1 MKKKLIQPWV
11 IIVTVLVVIII
22 ACVGWGISMNNKLI
36 TEAEKVEA
44 QWSQVENQFQRRL
57 DLIPNLVETVKG
69 YASHESETLE
79 SLAAARAG
87 LSSAYNDAQAV
98 QQAGQPGDD
107 AGMQAYSDA
116 QNRLKGALN
125 LYVNAVHEAYPDLK
139 ANEQFLSLQ
148 TQLEGT
154 ENRIAV
160 ERQRYIETVRDYN
173 VMVRRFPASLIAS
186 MNGFETKPQFKADEG
201 AATAPQVSF

>member
-1 MKKKLIQPWV
+1 MKSIVKPWV
-11 IIVTVLVVIII
+11 IITAVLVVIIV
-22 ACVGWGISMNNKLI
+22 ACIGWGISVNNKLI
-36 TEAEKVEA
+36 TQTEAVEA

-79 SLAAARAG
+79 SITEARAG
-87 LSSAYNDAQAV
+87 LSDAYQEAQAV
-98 QQAGQPGDD
+98 QQAGQPGDE
-107 AGMQAYSDA
+107 ASMQAYSDA

-125 LYVNAVHEAYPDLK
+125 VYVNAVHEAYPDLK

-160 ERQRYIETVRDYN
+160 ERQRYIEAVRDYN
-173 VMVRRFPASLIAS
+173 VMVRRFPVSLIAS

>member
-1 MKKKLIQPWV
+1 MKSIVKPWV
-11 IIVTVLVVIII
+11 IITAVLVVIIV
-22 ACVGWGISMNNKLI
+22 ACIGWGISVNNKLI
-36 TEAEKVEA
+36 TQAEAVEA

-79 SLAAARAG
+79 SITEARAG
-87 LSSAYNDAQAV
+87 LSNAYQEAQAV
-98 QQAGQPGDD
+98 QQAGQPGDE
-107 AGMQAYSDA
+107 ASMQAYSDA

-125 LYVNAVHEAYPDLK
+125 VYVNAVHEAYPDLK

-160 ERQRYIETVRDYN
+160 ERQRYIEAVRDYN
-173 VMVRRFPASLIAS
+173 VMVRRFPVSLIAS